1 VNQIPAPRWFLD
13 ACETLWAQ
21 VAYQAFADFS
31 HNQGAKPWSPETCC
45 MGMFNPA
52 FDNQPGSRE
61 GMIRHLEMSHFT
73 DSERQQLYES
83 LAKRGIHLTPQ
94 PKQHGV
100 ADTPSKGG
108 LFDAAR

>member
-1 VNQIPAPRWFLD
+1 
-13 ACETLWAQ
+13 
-21 VAYQAFADFS
+21 
-31 HNQGAKPWSPETCC
+31 

-108 LFDAAR
+108 LFDVA